1 MKRITRLLTVFLV
14 TLTLGFYSI
23 PSANAAD
30 DEIITIIH
38 TNDMHGRLAQTDKEV
53 EGSRLARLKYYA
65 ESVGADLIVDGGD
78 AIQGLPISNL
88 NKGKSMLEAM
98 IQVGYDAMAVG
109 NHEFDFGLE
118 NIENLNSQ
126 FSERI
131 KILSTNT
138 VKDSKKVFDG
148 STIKEIDGK
157 KIAII
162 GVTTPET
169 ETKTHPKN
177 IEGVKFLDPLDSVL
191 AEIETLGDD
200 FDLYVVLSHLG
211 VDSETK
217 EEWRGSYLAEKLSE
231 ELSDKK
237 FVVIDGHSHT
247 KFPEGNRFG
256 ENVLYAQ
263 TGDYLSNIGHVSVNL
278 DDFSQS
284 TIKLVDI
291 SSIKADD
298 IEKPMLEAELEA
310 ENIFKEIGSEV
321 VLENFP
327 FKLEGDGGFVR
338 TREMALGNLVTDA
351 MMAYGKGLSQQPD
364 LAVINGGGLRTDL
377 PQGKVT
383 VGDIIAIMPFGNLY
397 TSAEVKGSDIIE
409 MFEHSYRT
417 DVVDY
422 TDEGY
427 PILDRNGGFLQVSGA
442 KILINTDKEAGNR
455 IEKVLID
462 TPNGWELIEEDKT
475 YILATNDFLIAGG
488 DGYTSLENSTNRFE
502 GEGLDQVL
510 IEFFRE
516 KLDNVDL
523 SLYEEQEQ
531 RTRIFPY
538 SIDTETRTLLEEWLI
553 AAEKVE
559 SLDIFTDETVEPLR
573 ALIEEVKDYLET
585 PELFSK
591 VNDEKMIE
599 KLKAAITDLEKIAGG
614 PIVDKP
620 GEKPVDEKPV
630 DEKPVD
636 EKPVDEKPVDEKP
649 VKDGELPTTGSP
661 SFGLPILG
669 LGIALKAIAK
679 RRE

>member
-23 PSANAAD
+23 PSARAAD
-30 DEIITIIH
+30 DDIITIVH

-53 EGSRLARLKYYA
+53 KGSRLARLKYYTD
-65 ESVGADLIVDGGD
+65 SVGADLIVDGGD

-98 IQVGYDAMAVG
+98 IEVGYDAMAVG

-118 NIENLNSQ
+118 NIENLNNDYGKEIS
-126 FSERI
+126 
-131 KILSTNT
+131 ILSTNT
-138 VKDSKKVFDG
+138 VKDSNKVFEG
-148 STIKEIDGK
+148 STIKEIDDK

-177 IEGVKFLDPLDSVL
+177 IEGVTFNDPLESVL
-191 AEIETLGDD
+191 DEIDALGDD

-211 VDSETK
+211 VDTETK
-217 EEWRGSYLAEKLSE
+217 EEWRGSYLAQNLSKKH
-231 ELSDKK
+231 SDKK

-247 KFPEGNRFG
+247 KFSEGDRFG
-256 ENVLYAQ
+256 DNVLYAQ

-284 TIKLVDI
+284 TMKLVDI
-291 SSIKADD
+291 SSVTNDA
-298 IEKPMLEAELEA
+298 IEKTPMLNAELEA
-310 ENIFKEIGSEV
+310 ESIFTEIGSEV

-327 FKLEGDGGFVR
+327 FKLEGDGGLVR

-351 MMAYGKGLSQQPD
+351 MMAYGKGLAQQPD

-397 TSAEVKGSDIIE
+397 TSAEVKGSDIIK

-422 TDEGY
+422 SDEGY

-442 KILINTDKEAGNR
+442 KILVNTDKEAGSR

-462 TPNGWELIEEDKT
+462 TPNGWELIDEDKT

-538 SIDTETRTLLEEWLI
+538 SIDAETRTLLEEWLI

-573 ALIEEVKDYLET
+573 ALIDEVKDYLET

-591 VNDEKMIE
+591 VNDEKMID
-599 KLKAAITDLEKIAGG
+599 KLKSAITDLEKIAGG

-620 GEKPVDEKPV
+620 GEKPV

-679 RRE
+679 RRD

>member
-1 MKRITRLLTVFLV
+1 
-14 TLTLGFYSI
+14 
-23 PSANAAD
+23 
-30 DEIITIIH
+30 
-38 TNDMHGRLAQTDKEV
+38 
-53 EGSRLARLKYYA
+53 
-65 ESVGADLIVDGGD
+65 
-78 AIQGLPISNL
+78 
-88 NKGKSMLEAM
+88 
-98 IQVGYDAMAVG
+98 
-109 NHEFDFGLE
+109 
-118 NIENLNSQ
+118 
-126 FSERI
+126 
-131 KILSTNT
+131 
-138 VKDSKKVFDG
+138 
-148 STIKEIDGK
+148 
-157 KIAII
+157 
-162 GVTTPET
+162 
-169 ETKTHPKN
+169 
-177 IEGVKFLDPLDSVL
+177 
-191 AEIETLGDD
+191 
-200 FDLYVVLSHLG
+200 
-211 VDSETK
+211 
-217 EEWRGSYLAEKLSE
+217 
-231 ELSDKK
+231 
-237 FVVIDGHSHT
+237 
-247 KFPEGNRFG
+247 
-256 ENVLYAQ
+256 
-263 TGDYLSNIGHVSVNL
+263 
-278 DDFSQS
+278 
-284 TIKLVDI
+284 
-291 SSIKADD
+291 
-298 IEKPMLEAELEA
+298 
-310 ENIFKEIGSEV
+310 
-321 VLENFP
+321 
-327 FKLEGDGGFVR
+327 
-338 TREMALGNLVTDA
+338 
-351 MMAYGKGLSQQPD
+351 
-364 LAVINGGGLRTDL
+364 
-377 PQGKVT
+377 
-383 VGDIIAIMPFGNLY
+383 
-397 TSAEVKGSDIIE
+397 

-427 PILDRNGGFLQVSGA
+427 PILDRNAGFLQVSGA

-462 TPNGWELIEEDKT
+462 TPNGWELIDEDKT

-502 GEGLDQVL
+502 GEGLDQIL

-538 SIDTETRTLLEEWLI
+538 SIDTEIRTLLEEWLI

-559 SLDIFTDETVEPLR
+559 SLDIFTDETVDPLR

-636 EKPVDEKPVDEKP
+636 EKPVDEKPV
-649 VKDGELPTTGSP
+649 KDGELPTTGSP